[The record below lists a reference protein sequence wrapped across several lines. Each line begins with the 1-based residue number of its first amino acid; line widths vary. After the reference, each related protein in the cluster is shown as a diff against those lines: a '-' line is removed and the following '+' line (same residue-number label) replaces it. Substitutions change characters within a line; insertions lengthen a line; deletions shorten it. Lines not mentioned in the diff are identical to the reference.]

1 MLGKLLKYEWRG
13 LRLPFLIMLVVL
25 AGTTTLTCGVIFTIN
40 PKFDETIVGYSVIAL
55 IFSILLYYF
64 GIIGCSIRISPF
76 TRSEEH
82 TS

>member
-40 PKFDETIVGYSVIAL
+40 PKFDETIVGNQS
-55 IFSILLYYF
+55 IFPPFIETVLRCVFVFDTLY
-64 GIIGCSIRISPF
+64 
-76 TRSEEH
+76 
-82 TS
+82 